1 VVERGRGRPAAR
13 VAERSARWSR
23 QMHGDFFI
31 RPPSAIAMNDKTV
44 QWHVESPGQWVFA
57 ALASELPAL
66 PKREDPLPDVQEA
79 FVPSKTVPFED
90 AAQQGFS
97 VLAWRRDN
105 LEFCWRDVRTRL
117 V

>member
-1 VVERGRGRPAAR
+1 
-13 VAERSARWSR
+13 
-23 QMHGDFFI
+23 MHGDFFI
-31 RPPSAIAMNDKTV
+31 RPPSAIAMNDQTV

-66 PKREDPLPDVQEA
+66 PKREHPLPDVQEG

-105 LEFCWRDVRTRL
+105 FESGWRDVRTRL

>member
-1 VVERGRGRPAAR
+1 
-13 VAERSARWSR
+13 
-23 QMHGDFFI
+23 
-31 RPPSAIAMNDKTV
+31 MNEQTV
-44 QWHVESPGQWVFA
+44 QGHAASPGQSVFA
-57 ALASELPAL
+57 TLASELPAL

-105 LEFCWRDVRTRL
+105 FESWCRDVRARL